1 MPEFYKCFVDD
12 SCSLMPSTDAA
23 TDFLVTLNEL
33 HPSIRFTMEI
43 AVDGKLPFLE
53 MLLRKSGTVLT
64 TEVYRKPTDSGLL
77 LHFRSHIDNRYKDG
91 LVRTMIDRAAKLSPT
106 KQAFVQE
113 CDELRSTFQALQ
125 YPDSKFE
132 NIMKRFEN
140 GYLLC
145 NQPNCKSPSESENQ
159 VFRILLPY
167 KDQKSADT
175 VRRQL
180 LQLSA
185 KIHQYIQPVFT
196 SKKIGD
202 SLGVRE
208 SKPAI
213 VNQQCVVYHFKCGY
227 SVMRTMCQRIE
238 EHRRASSSI
247 AKHLTTVH
255 RDDVELSNLNFEI
268 LRKCRNKFEC
278 LLFEM
283 FYIREIKPSLNVQSD
298 SISAK
303 LFV

>member
-12 SCSLMPSTDAA
+12 SCSPMPSTDAA

-64 TEVYRKPTDSGLL
+64 TEVYRKLTDSGLL

-91 LVRTMIDRAAKLSPT
+91 LVRTMIDRAAKLSPI

-145 NQPNCKSPSESENQ
+145 NQPNCKSPSES
-159 VFRILLPY
+159 
-167 KDQKSADT
+167 
-175 VRRQL
+175 
-180 LQLSA
+180 
-185 KIHQYIQPVFT
+185 
-196 SKKIGD
+196 
-202 SLGVRE
+202 
-208 SKPAI
+208 
-213 VNQQCVVYHFKCGY
+213 
-227 SVMRTMCQRIE
+227 
-238 EHRRASSSI
+238 
-247 AKHLTTVH
+247 
-255 RDDVELSNLNFEI
+255 
-268 LRKCRNKFEC
+268 
-278 LLFEM
+278 
-283 FYIREIKPSLNVQSD
+283 
-298 SISAK
+298 
-303 LFV
+303 

>member
-1 MPEFYKCFVDD
+1 M
-12 SCSLMPSTDAA
+12 
-23 TDFLVTLNEL
+23 
-33 HPSIRFTMEI
+33 I
-43 AVDGKLPFLE
+43 
-53 MLLRKSGTVLT
+53 KSFIQ
-64 TEVYRKPTDSGLL
+64 S
-77 LHFRSHIDNRYKDG
+77 
-91 LVRTMIDRAAKLSPT
+91 A
-106 KQAFVQE
+106 
-113 CDELRSTFQALQ
+113 
-125 YPDSKFE
+125 PDSKFE
-132 NIMKRFEN
+132 NIMKRVED

-159 VFRILLPY
+159 AFRMLLPY

-185 KIHQYIQPVFT
+185 KIHQHIQPVFT

-202 SLGVRE
+202 LLGVRE

-213 VNQQCVVYHFKCGY
+213 VNEQCVVYYFKCGSCDADY
-227 SVMRTMCQRIE
+227 VGFTSWHLFRRIE

-247 AKHLTTVH
+247 AKDLTTVH